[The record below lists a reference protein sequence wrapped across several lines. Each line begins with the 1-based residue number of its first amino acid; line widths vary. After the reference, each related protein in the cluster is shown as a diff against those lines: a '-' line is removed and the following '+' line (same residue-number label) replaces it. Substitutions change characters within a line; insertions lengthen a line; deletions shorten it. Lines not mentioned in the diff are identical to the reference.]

1 LREQIARPLL
11 EGVRPPEAVTFL
23 PPPPPCGAKKEVIQ
37 FWFDRA
43 RTMTRRL
50 IEAWPADGNLSPI

>member
-1 LREQIARPLL
+1 
-11 EGVRPPEAVTFL
+11 VTFL
-23 PPPPPCGAKKEVIQ
+23 PPPSPYGAKKEVIR

-50 IEAWPADGNLSPI
+50 IEA